1 MAKADVELDADVRND
16 LYQQA
21 EALVLE
27 NAVYVPIG
35 NWVPMFVQKPWLE
48 GTRHGPW
55 TGRLP
60 VLFDQNVVVRAEE

>member
-1 MAKADVELDADVRND
+1 
-16 LYQQA
+16 
-21 EALVLE
+21 VLE

-48 GTRHGPW
+48 GTRQGPW

-60 VLFDQNVVVRAEE
+60 ILFDQSVVVVEEG

>member
-1 MAKADVELDADVRND
+1 
-16 LYQQA
+16 
-21 EALVLE
+21 VLE

-60 VLFDQNVVVRAEE
+60 ILFDQNVVVRAEE